1 MHAILIPLL
10 FALPD
15 ERPLEAGIEP
25 FLGEPDFGSTQA
37 FARERFPNVVVTL
50 EGTVVVLFGSSSLRA
65 RRSED
70 GGASFGEELVVAEAG
85 IHGGGA
91 LVDETSG
98 DLLAFVEDRHPPAP
112 MTLLRSTDDG
122 RSWSPQEFELA
133 PDAEGRT
140 PSMHMNEAGITLR
153 HGEHAGRL
161 LRATR
166 WYAGQNDRSLWSEHF
181 TNAIFSDDGGRSWS
195 TSAPFPENG
204 TGEAAVAELSD
215 GRIYYNSRVHWD
227 ERPRNTRRRAAW
239 STDAGASWAEH
250 RIVDA
255 LPDGH
260 QQRSYGCMGGLVRLP
275 IVGRDVLVFSN
286 IDTERAT
293 RERATVWASFDGGQ
307 TWPVKRLVYDGPSA
321 YSSLSVG
328 RPQTPSEGWIYLHHE
343 GGPDGGSQ
351 LARFDLAWILAGE
364 DTGDGARPD
373 WLP

>member
-1 MHAILIPLL
+1 MY
-10 FALPD
+10 
-15 ERPLEAGIEP
+15 
-25 FLGEPDFGSTQA
+25 
-37 FARERFPNVVVTL
+37 
-50 EGTVVVLFGSSSLRA
+50 
-65 RRSED
+65 
-70 GGASFGEELVVAEAG
+70 GAPWDVCKAA
-85 IHGGGA
+85 
-91 LVDETSG
+91 
-98 DLLAFVEDRHPPAP
+98 
-112 MTLLRSTDDG
+112 M
-122 RSWSPQEFELA
+122 
-133 PDAEGRT
+133 
-140 PSMHMNEAGITLR
+140 
-153 HGEHAGRL
+153 
-161 LRATR
+161 
-166 WYAGQNDRSLWSEHF
+166 DRSLWSEHF
-181 TNAIFSDDGGRSWS
+181 TNAIYSDDGGRSWS

-239 STDAGASWAEH
+239 SADAGASWAEH

-293 RERATVWASFDGGQ
+293 RERATVWASFDGGL

-328 RPQTPSEGWIYLHHE
+328 RPQTPSEGWIYLHYE